1 MGISL
6 PTESAMVLKGLCSIS
21 ALPSGTMG
29 KNPPANAGDAS
40 DIGSIPGSG
49 RSPGVGNAN
58 PLQCSCLKNSMD
70 RGAWRATVR
79 EVTEESGTTEM
90 RLNTEHNV
98 NKTSLNDNSQYPVLS
113 Q

>member
-58 PLQCSCLKNSMD
+58 PLQYSWLGNPMD
-70 RGAWRATVR
+70 RRSLMGYSPWDHREWDATKHLS
-79 EVTEESGTTEM
+79 T
-90 RLNTEHNV
+90 
-98 NKTSLNDNSQYPVLS
+98 KTLR
-113 Q
+113 